1 MDKFDYI
8 TATIE
13 EEKVRVEK
21 IIKYL
26 KENNLV
32 DELPEYQERYNNIL
46 KYLTAKERYFK
57 VLESVKLDKEKLEE
71 LNRIKDEYEVDN
83 ILLEDTL
90 LSKFNEDTFGKY
102 RNVLYEDIKNQDKEV
117 QDILYL
123 LLEKQSNY
131 SELVIKRDR
140 LKDKIDKNKY
150 PKTYNTLYSQD
161 IIIEKQDSILEKIF
175 VVENSI
181 KIEKDKLSS
190 IEDSVMTDS
199 ILKLLYEFW
208 IVNSYDPSKVDKTKL
223 FITNKTF
230 TSYKNNIPE
239 VKKEVVPPK
248 EEYKEIKLDNLKLPG
263 LDEKKKVNRP
273 LVYAILGVTLL
284 VLAVSGSAYAFF
296 TAQATSDQFSG
307 NTIDVQIKKP
317 VVTLVVGDKTK
328 GLIPIHDGSVTGHT
342 TNQLTTAVSGT
353 NKCVDKNGY
362 MVCHVYK
369 VTLSNE
375 GSTATTVDTSITLN
389 TGGAANVTWA
399 KMTNQTTFGS
409 LKGTDN
415 SLAKGTALSAN
426 GTADLYF
433 VVYLKNTGSDQ
444 TGTDAGKT
452 YKGTVT
458 VVASTGSTLEAQF

>member
-161 IIIEKQDSILEKIF
+161 IIIEKQNSILEKIF

-248 EEYKEIKLDNLKLPG
+248 EEYKEIKIDNLKLPG
-263 LDEKKKVNRP
+263 LDEEKP
-273 LVYAILGVTLL
+273 
-284 VLAVSGSAYAFF
+284 
-296 TAQATSDQFSG
+296 
-307 NTIDVQIKKP
+307 IDI
-317 VVTLVVGDKTK
+317 
-328 GLIPIHDGSVTGHT
+328 DG
-342 TNQLTTAVSGT
+342 
-353 NKCVDKNGY
+353 KD
-362 MVCHVYK
+362 
-369 VTLSNE
+369 
-375 GSTATTVDTSITLN
+375 
-389 TGGAANVTWA
+389 
-399 KMTNQTTFGS
+399 
-409 LKGTDN
+409 
-415 SLAKGTALSAN
+415 
-426 GTADLYF
+426 
-433 VVYLKNTGSDQ
+433 YLK
-444 TGTDAGKT
+444 
-452 YKGTVT
+452 
-458 VVASTGSTLEAQF
+458 

>member
-102 RNVLYEDIKNQDKEV
+102 RNVLYEDIKNQDKDV
-117 QDILYL
+117 QDLLYL

-140 LKDKIDKNKY
+140 LKGKIDKNKY

-248 EEYKEIKLDNLKLPG
+248 EEYKEIKIDNLKLPG
-263 LDEKKKVNRP
+263 LDEEKP
-273 LVYAILGVTLL
+273 
-284 VLAVSGSAYAFF
+284 
-296 TAQATSDQFSG
+296 
-307 NTIDVQIKKP
+307 IDI
-317 VVTLVVGDKTK
+317 
-328 GLIPIHDGSVTGHT
+328 DG
-342 TNQLTTAVSGT
+342 
-353 NKCVDKNGY
+353 KD
-362 MVCHVYK
+362 
-369 VTLSNE
+369 
-375 GSTATTVDTSITLN
+375 
-389 TGGAANVTWA
+389 
-399 KMTNQTTFGS
+399 
-409 LKGTDN
+409 
-415 SLAKGTALSAN
+415 
-426 GTADLYF
+426 
-433 VVYLKNTGSDQ
+433 YLK
-444 TGTDAGKT
+444 
-452 YKGTVT
+452 
-458 VVASTGSTLEAQF
+458 

>member
-230 TSYKNNIPE
+230 TNYKNNIPE

-248 EEYKEIKLDNLKLPG
+248 EEYKEIKIDNLKLPG
-263 LDEKKKVNRP
+263 LDEEKP
-273 LVYAILGVTLL
+273 
-284 VLAVSGSAYAFF
+284 
-296 TAQATSDQFSG
+296 
-307 NTIDVQIKKP
+307 IDI
-317 VVTLVVGDKTK
+317 
-328 GLIPIHDGSVTGHT
+328 DG
-342 TNQLTTAVSGT
+342 
-353 NKCVDKNGY
+353 KD
-362 MVCHVYK
+362 
-369 VTLSNE
+369 
-375 GSTATTVDTSITLN
+375 
-389 TGGAANVTWA
+389 
-399 KMTNQTTFGS
+399 
-409 LKGTDN
+409 
-415 SLAKGTALSAN
+415 
-426 GTADLYF
+426 
-433 VVYLKNTGSDQ
+433 YLK
-444 TGTDAGKT
+444 
-452 YKGTVT
+452 
-458 VVASTGSTLEAQF
+458 

>member
-13 EEKVRVEK
+13 EEKIRVEK

-140 LKDKIDKNKY
+140 LKGKIDKNKY

-199 ILKLLYEFW
+199 ILELLYELW

-248 EEYKEIKLDNLKLPG
+248 EEYKEIKIDNLKLPG
-263 LDEKKKVNRP
+263 LDEEKP
-273 LVYAILGVTLL
+273 
-284 VLAVSGSAYAFF
+284 
-296 TAQATSDQFSG
+296 
-307 NTIDVQIKKP
+307 IDI
-317 VVTLVVGDKTK
+317 
-328 GLIPIHDGSVTGHT
+328 DG
-342 TNQLTTAVSGT
+342 
-353 NKCVDKNGY
+353 KD
-362 MVCHVYK
+362 
-369 VTLSNE
+369 
-375 GSTATTVDTSITLN
+375 
-389 TGGAANVTWA
+389 
-399 KMTNQTTFGS
+399 
-409 LKGTDN
+409 
-415 SLAKGTALSAN
+415 
-426 GTADLYF
+426 
-433 VVYLKNTGSDQ
+433 YLK
-444 TGTDAGKT
+444 
-452 YKGTVT
+452 
-458 VVASTGSTLEAQF
+458 

>member
-102 RNVLYEDIKNQDKEV
+102 RNVLYEDIKYQDKDV

-140 LKDKIDKNKY
+140 LKDRIDKNKY

-248 EEYKEIKLDNLKLPG
+248 EKYKEIKIDNLKLPG
-263 LDEKKKVNRP
+263 LDEEKP
-273 LVYAILGVTLL
+273 
-284 VLAVSGSAYAFF
+284 
-296 TAQATSDQFSG
+296 
-307 NTIDVQIKKP
+307 IDI
-317 VVTLVVGDKTK
+317 
-328 GLIPIHDGSVTGHT
+328 DG
-342 TNQLTTAVSGT
+342 
-353 NKCVDKNGY
+353 KD
-362 MVCHVYK
+362 
-369 VTLSNE
+369 
-375 GSTATTVDTSITLN
+375 
-389 TGGAANVTWA
+389 
-399 KMTNQTTFGS
+399 
-409 LKGTDN
+409 
-415 SLAKGTALSAN
+415 
-426 GTADLYF
+426 
-433 VVYLKNTGSDQ
+433 YLK
-444 TGTDAGKT
+444 
-452 YKGTVT
+452 
-458 VVASTGSTLEAQF
+458 

>member
-1 MDKFDYI
+1 MDKFDYS

-140 LKDKIDKNKY
+140 LKGKIDKNKY

-248 EEYKEIKLDNLKLPG
+248 EEYKEIKIDNLKLPG
-263 LDEKKKVNRP
+263 LDEEKP
-273 LVYAILGVTLL
+273 
-284 VLAVSGSAYAFF
+284 
-296 TAQATSDQFSG
+296 
-307 NTIDVQIKKP
+307 IDI
-317 VVTLVVGDKTK
+317 
-328 GLIPIHDGSVTGHT
+328 DG
-342 TNQLTTAVSGT
+342 
-353 NKCVDKNGY
+353 KD
-362 MVCHVYK
+362 
-369 VTLSNE
+369 
-375 GSTATTVDTSITLN
+375 
-389 TGGAANVTWA
+389 
-399 KMTNQTTFGS
+399 
-409 LKGTDN
+409 
-415 SLAKGTALSAN
+415 
-426 GTADLYF
+426 
-433 VVYLKNTGSDQ
+433 YLK
-444 TGTDAGKT
+444 
-452 YKGTVT
+452 
-458 VVASTGSTLEAQF
+458 

>member
-13 EEKVRVEK
+13 EEKIRVEK

-102 RNVLYEDIKNQDKEV
+102 RNVLYEDIKNQDKDV
-117 QDILYL
+117 QDLLYL

-140 LKDKIDKNKY
+140 LKGKIDKNKY

-248 EEYKEIKLDNLKLPG
+248 EEYKEIKIDNLKLPG
-263 LDEKKKVNRP
+263 LDEEKP
-273 LVYAILGVTLL
+273 
-284 VLAVSGSAYAFF
+284 
-296 TAQATSDQFSG
+296 
-307 NTIDVQIKKP
+307 IDI
-317 VVTLVVGDKTK
+317 
-328 GLIPIHDGSVTGHT
+328 DG
-342 TNQLTTAVSGT
+342 
-353 NKCVDKNGY
+353 KD
-362 MVCHVYK
+362 
-369 VTLSNE
+369 
-375 GSTATTVDTSITLN
+375 
-389 TGGAANVTWA
+389 
-399 KMTNQTTFGS
+399 
-409 LKGTDN
+409 
-415 SLAKGTALSAN
+415 
-426 GTADLYF
+426 
-433 VVYLKNTGSDQ
+433 YLK
-444 TGTDAGKT
+444 
-452 YKGTVT
+452 
-458 VVASTGSTLEAQF
+458 

>member
-248 EEYKEIKLDNLKLPG
+248 EEYKEIKIDNLKLPG
-263 LDEKKKVNRP
+263 LDEEKP
-273 LVYAILGVTLL
+273 I
-284 VLAVSGSAYAFF
+284 S
-296 TAQATSDQFSG
+296 
-307 NTIDVQIKKP
+307 IDGK
-317 VVTLVVGDKTK
+317 D
-328 GLIPIHDGSVTGHT
+328 
-342 TNQLTTAVSGT
+342 
-353 NKCVDKNGY
+353 
-362 MVCHVYK
+362 
-369 VTLSNE
+369 
-375 GSTATTVDTSITLN
+375 
-389 TGGAANVTWA
+389 
-399 KMTNQTTFGS
+399 
-409 LKGTDN
+409 
-415 SLAKGTALSAN
+415 
-426 GTADLYF
+426 
-433 VVYLKNTGSDQ
+433 YLK
-444 TGTDAGKT
+444 
-452 YKGTVT
+452 
-458 VVASTGSTLEAQF
+458 

>member
-13 EEKVRVEK
+13 EEKIRVEK

-26 KENNLV
+26 KENNIV

-140 LKDKIDKNKY
+140 LKGKIDKNKY

-248 EEYKEIKLDNLKLPG
+248 EEYKEIKIDNLKLPG
-263 LDEKKKVNRP
+263 LDEEKP
-273 LVYAILGVTLL
+273 
-284 VLAVSGSAYAFF
+284 
-296 TAQATSDQFSG
+296 
-307 NTIDVQIKKP
+307 IDI
-317 VVTLVVGDKTK
+317 
-328 GLIPIHDGSVTGHT
+328 DG
-342 TNQLTTAVSGT
+342 
-353 NKCVDKNGY
+353 KD
-362 MVCHVYK
+362 
-369 VTLSNE
+369 
-375 GSTATTVDTSITLN
+375 
-389 TGGAANVTWA
+389 
-399 KMTNQTTFGS
+399 
-409 LKGTDN
+409 
-415 SLAKGTALSAN
+415 
-426 GTADLYF
+426 
-433 VVYLKNTGSDQ
+433 YLK
-444 TGTDAGKT
+444 
-452 YKGTVT
+452 
-458 VVASTGSTLEAQF
+458 

>member
-46 KYLTAKERYFK
+46 KYLTAKERYLK

-123 LLEKQSNY
+123 ILEKQSNY

-248 EEYKEIKLDNLKLPG
+248 EEYKEIKIDNLKLPG
-263 LDEKKKVNRP
+263 LDEEKP
-273 LVYAILGVTLL
+273 
-284 VLAVSGSAYAFF
+284 
-296 TAQATSDQFSG
+296 
-307 NTIDVQIKKP
+307 IDI
-317 VVTLVVGDKTK
+317 
-328 GLIPIHDGSVTGHT
+328 DG
-342 TNQLTTAVSGT
+342 
-353 NKCVDKNGY
+353 KD
-362 MVCHVYK
+362 
-369 VTLSNE
+369 
-375 GSTATTVDTSITLN
+375 
-389 TGGAANVTWA
+389 
-399 KMTNQTTFGS
+399 
-409 LKGTDN
+409 
-415 SLAKGTALSAN
+415 
-426 GTADLYF
+426 
-433 VVYLKNTGSDQ
+433 YLK
-444 TGTDAGKT
+444 
-452 YKGTVT
+452 
-458 VVASTGSTLEAQF
+458 

>member
-140 LKDKIDKNKY
+140 LKDRIDKNKY

-190 IEDSVMTDS
+190 IEDSIMTDS

-230 TSYKNNIPE
+230 TSYKNNISE

-248 EEYKEIKLDNLKLPG
+248 EENKEIKLDNLKLPG
-263 LDEKKKVNRP
+263 LDEEKP
-273 LVYAILGVTLL
+273 
-284 VLAVSGSAYAFF
+284 
-296 TAQATSDQFSG
+296 
-307 NTIDVQIKKP
+307 IDI
-317 VVTLVVGDKTK
+317 
-328 GLIPIHDGSVTGHT
+328 DG
-342 TNQLTTAVSGT
+342 
-353 NKCVDKNGY
+353 KD
-362 MVCHVYK
+362 
-369 VTLSNE
+369 
-375 GSTATTVDTSITLN
+375 
-389 TGGAANVTWA
+389 
-399 KMTNQTTFGS
+399 
-409 LKGTDN
+409 
-415 SLAKGTALSAN
+415 
-426 GTADLYF
+426 
-433 VVYLKNTGSDQ
+433 YLK
-444 TGTDAGKT
+444 
-452 YKGTVT
+452 
-458 VVASTGSTLEAQF
+458 

>member
-117 QDILYL
+117 QDILYI
-123 LLEKQSNY
+123 LLEKKSNY

-140 LKDKIDKNKY
+140 LKGKIDKNKY

-248 EEYKEIKLDNLKLPG
+248 EEYKEIKIDNLKLPG
-263 LDEKKKVNRP
+263 LDEEKP
-273 LVYAILGVTLL
+273 
-284 VLAVSGSAYAFF
+284 
-296 TAQATSDQFSG
+296 
-307 NTIDVQIKKP
+307 IDI
-317 VVTLVVGDKTK
+317 
-328 GLIPIHDGSVTGHT
+328 DG
-342 TNQLTTAVSGT
+342 
-353 NKCVDKNGY
+353 KD
-362 MVCHVYK
+362 
-369 VTLSNE
+369 
-375 GSTATTVDTSITLN
+375 
-389 TGGAANVTWA
+389 
-399 KMTNQTTFGS
+399 
-409 LKGTDN
+409 
-415 SLAKGTALSAN
+415 
-426 GTADLYF
+426 
-433 VVYLKNTGSDQ
+433 YLK
-444 TGTDAGKT
+444 
-452 YKGTVT
+452 
-458 VVASTGSTLEAQF
+458 

>member
-13 EEKVRVEK
+13 EEKIRVEK

-131 SELVIKRDR
+131 SELVIKRDI
-140 LKDKIDKNKY
+140 LKGKIDKNKY

-248 EEYKEIKLDNLKLPG
+248 EEYKEIKIDNLKLPG
-263 LDEKKKVNRP
+263 LDEEKP
-273 LVYAILGVTLL
+273 
-284 VLAVSGSAYAFF
+284 
-296 TAQATSDQFSG
+296 
-307 NTIDVQIKKP
+307 IDI
-317 VVTLVVGDKTK
+317 
-328 GLIPIHDGSVTGHT
+328 DG
-342 TNQLTTAVSGT
+342 
-353 NKCVDKNGY
+353 KD
-362 MVCHVYK
+362 
-369 VTLSNE
+369 
-375 GSTATTVDTSITLN
+375 
-389 TGGAANVTWA
+389 
-399 KMTNQTTFGS
+399 
-409 LKGTDN
+409 
-415 SLAKGTALSAN
+415 
-426 GTADLYF
+426 
-433 VVYLKNTGSDQ
+433 YLK
-444 TGTDAGKT
+444 
-452 YKGTVT
+452 
-458 VVASTGSTLEAQF
+458 

>member
-13 EEKVRVEK
+13 EEKIRVEK

-123 LLEKQSNY
+123 ILEKQSNY

-140 LKDKIDKNKY
+140 LKGKIDKNKY

-248 EEYKEIKLDNLKLPG
+248 EEYKEIKIDNLKLPG
-263 LDEKKKVNRP
+263 LDEEKP
-273 LVYAILGVTLL
+273 
-284 VLAVSGSAYAFF
+284 
-296 TAQATSDQFSG
+296 
-307 NTIDVQIKKP
+307 IDI
-317 VVTLVVGDKTK
+317 
-328 GLIPIHDGSVTGHT
+328 DG
-342 TNQLTTAVSGT
+342 
-353 NKCVDKNGY
+353 KD
-362 MVCHVYK
+362 
-369 VTLSNE
+369 
-375 GSTATTVDTSITLN
+375 
-389 TGGAANVTWA
+389 
-399 KMTNQTTFGS
+399 
-409 LKGTDN
+409 
-415 SLAKGTALSAN
+415 
-426 GTADLYF
+426 
-433 VVYLKNTGSDQ
+433 YLK
-444 TGTDAGKT
+444 
-452 YKGTVT
+452 
-458 VVASTGSTLEAQF
+458 

>member
-57 VLESVKLDKEKLEE
+57 VLESIKLDKEKLEE

-140 LKDKIDKNKY
+140 LKDRIDKNKY

-190 IEDSVMTDS
+190 IEDSIMTDS

-263 LDEKKKVNRP
+263 LDEEKP
-273 LVYAILGVTLL
+273 
-284 VLAVSGSAYAFF
+284 
-296 TAQATSDQFSG
+296 
-307 NTIDVQIKKP
+307 IDI
-317 VVTLVVGDKTK
+317 
-328 GLIPIHDGSVTGHT
+328 DG
-342 TNQLTTAVSGT
+342 
-353 NKCVDKNGY
+353 KD
-362 MVCHVYK
+362 
-369 VTLSNE
+369 
-375 GSTATTVDTSITLN
+375 
-389 TGGAANVTWA
+389 
-399 KMTNQTTFGS
+399 
-409 LKGTDN
+409 
-415 SLAKGTALSAN
+415 
-426 GTADLYF
+426 
-433 VVYLKNTGSDQ
+433 YLK
-444 TGTDAGKT
+444 
-452 YKGTVT
+452 
-458 VVASTGSTLEAQF
+458 

>member
-46 KYLTAKERYFK
+46 KYLTAKERYSK
-57 VLESVKLDKEKLEE
+57 VLESIKLDKEKLEE

-102 RNVLYEDIKNQDKEV
+102 RNVLYEDIKYQDKEV

-140 LKDKIDKNKY
+140 LKDRIDKNKY

-190 IEDSVMTDS
+190 IEDSIMTDS

-230 TSYKNNIPE
+230 TSYKNNISE

-248 EEYKEIKLDNLKLPG
+248 DEYKEIKIDNLKLPG
-263 LDEKKKVNRP
+263 LDEEKP
-273 LVYAILGVTLL
+273 
-284 VLAVSGSAYAFF
+284 
-296 TAQATSDQFSG
+296 
-307 NTIDVQIKKP
+307 IDI
-317 VVTLVVGDKTK
+317 
-328 GLIPIHDGSVTGHT
+328 DG
-342 TNQLTTAVSGT
+342 
-353 NKCVDKNGY
+353 KD
-362 MVCHVYK
+362 
-369 VTLSNE
+369 
-375 GSTATTVDTSITLN
+375 
-389 TGGAANVTWA
+389 
-399 KMTNQTTFGS
+399 
-409 LKGTDN
+409 
-415 SLAKGTALSAN
+415 
-426 GTADLYF
+426 
-433 VVYLKNTGSDQ
+433 YLK
-444 TGTDAGKT
+444 
-452 YKGTVT
+452 
-458 VVASTGSTLEAQF
+458 

>member
-13 EEKVRVEK
+13 EEKKRVEK

-190 IEDSVMTDS
+190 IEDSIMTDS

-230 TSYKNNIPE
+230 TSYKNNISE

-248 EEYKEIKLDNLKLPG
+248 EEYKEIKIDNLKLPG
-263 LDEKKKVNRP
+263 LDEEKP
-273 LVYAILGVTLL
+273 
-284 VLAVSGSAYAFF
+284 
-296 TAQATSDQFSG
+296 
-307 NTIDVQIKKP
+307 IDI
-317 VVTLVVGDKTK
+317 
-328 GLIPIHDGSVTGHT
+328 DG
-342 TNQLTTAVSGT
+342 
-353 NKCVDKNGY
+353 KD
-362 MVCHVYK
+362 
-369 VTLSNE
+369 
-375 GSTATTVDTSITLN
+375 
-389 TGGAANVTWA
+389 
-399 KMTNQTTFGS
+399 
-409 LKGTDN
+409 
-415 SLAKGTALSAN
+415 
-426 GTADLYF
+426 
-433 VVYLKNTGSDQ
+433 YLK
-444 TGTDAGKT
+444 
-452 YKGTVT
+452 
-458 VVASTGSTLEAQF
+458 

>member
-26 KENNLV
+26 KENNLL

-263 LDEKKKVNRP
+263 LDEEKP
-273 LVYAILGVTLL
+273 
-284 VLAVSGSAYAFF
+284 
-296 TAQATSDQFSG
+296 
-307 NTIDVQIKKP
+307 IDI
-317 VVTLVVGDKTK
+317 
-328 GLIPIHDGSVTGHT
+328 DG
-342 TNQLTTAVSGT
+342 
-353 NKCVDKNGY
+353 KD
-362 MVCHVYK
+362 
-369 VTLSNE
+369 
-375 GSTATTVDTSITLN
+375 
-389 TGGAANVTWA
+389 
-399 KMTNQTTFGS
+399 
-409 LKGTDN
+409 
-415 SLAKGTALSAN
+415 
-426 GTADLYF
+426 
-433 VVYLKNTGSDQ
+433 YLK
-444 TGTDAGKT
+444 
-452 YKGTVT
+452 
-458 VVASTGSTLEAQF
+458 

>member
-21 IIKYL
+21 TIKYL

-90 LSKFNEDTFGKY
+90 LYKFNEDTFGKY

-140 LKDKIDKNKY
+140 LKGKIDKNKY

-239 VKKEVVPPK
+239 IKKEVVPPK
-248 EEYKEIKLDNLKLPG
+248 EEYKEIKIDNLKLPG
-263 LDEKKKVNRP
+263 LDEEKP
-273 LVYAILGVTLL
+273 
-284 VLAVSGSAYAFF
+284 
-296 TAQATSDQFSG
+296 
-307 NTIDVQIKKP
+307 IDI
-317 VVTLVVGDKTK
+317 
-328 GLIPIHDGSVTGHT
+328 DG
-342 TNQLTTAVSGT
+342 
-353 NKCVDKNGY
+353 KD
-362 MVCHVYK
+362 
-369 VTLSNE
+369 
-375 GSTATTVDTSITLN
+375 
-389 TGGAANVTWA
+389 
-399 KMTNQTTFGS
+399 
-409 LKGTDN
+409 
-415 SLAKGTALSAN
+415 
-426 GTADLYF
+426 
-433 VVYLKNTGSDQ
+433 YLK
-444 TGTDAGKT
+444 
-452 YKGTVT
+452 
-458 VVASTGSTLEAQF
+458 

>member
-13 EEKVRVEK
+13 EEKIRVEK

-117 QDILYL
+117 HDILYL

-140 LKDKIDKNKY
+140 LKGKIDKNKY

-248 EEYKEIKLDNLKLPG
+248 EEYKEIKIDNLKLPG
-263 LDEKKKVNRP
+263 LDEEKP
-273 LVYAILGVTLL
+273 
-284 VLAVSGSAYAFF
+284 
-296 TAQATSDQFSG
+296 
-307 NTIDVQIKKP
+307 IDI
-317 VVTLVVGDKTK
+317 
-328 GLIPIHDGSVTGHT
+328 DG
-342 TNQLTTAVSGT
+342 
-353 NKCVDKNGY
+353 KD
-362 MVCHVYK
+362 
-369 VTLSNE
+369 
-375 GSTATTVDTSITLN
+375 
-389 TGGAANVTWA
+389 
-399 KMTNQTTFGS
+399 
-409 LKGTDN
+409 
-415 SLAKGTALSAN
+415 
-426 GTADLYF
+426 
-433 VVYLKNTGSDQ
+433 YLK
-444 TGTDAGKT
+444 
-452 YKGTVT
+452 
-458 VVASTGSTLEAQF
+458 

>member
-102 RNVLYEDIKNQDKEV
+102 RNVLYEDIKNQDKDV

-140 LKDKIDKNKY
+140 LKGKIDKNKY

-248 EEYKEIKLDNLKLPG
+248 EEYKEIKIDNLKLPG
-263 LDEKKKVNRP
+263 LDEEKP
-273 LVYAILGVTLL
+273 
-284 VLAVSGSAYAFF
+284 
-296 TAQATSDQFSG
+296 
-307 NTIDVQIKKP
+307 IDI
-317 VVTLVVGDKTK
+317 
-328 GLIPIHDGSVTGHT
+328 DG
-342 TNQLTTAVSGT
+342 
-353 NKCVDKNGY
+353 KD
-362 MVCHVYK
+362 
-369 VTLSNE
+369 
-375 GSTATTVDTSITLN
+375 
-389 TGGAANVTWA
+389 
-399 KMTNQTTFGS
+399 
-409 LKGTDN
+409 
-415 SLAKGTALSAN
+415 
-426 GTADLYF
+426 
-433 VVYLKNTGSDQ
+433 YLK
-444 TGTDAGKT
+444 
-452 YKGTVT
+452 
-458 VVASTGSTLEAQF
+458 

>member
-26 KENNLV
+26 KENNLL

-57 VLESVKLDKEKLEE
+57 VLESIKVDKEKLEE

-102 RNVLYEDIKNQDKEV
+102 RNVLYEDIKNQDKDV
-117 QDILYL
+117 QDLLYL

-131 SELVIKRDR
+131 GELVIKRDR
-140 LKDKIDKNKY
+140 LKDRLDKNKY

-161 IIIEKQDSILEKIF
+161 IIIEKQNSILEKIF

-263 LDEKKKVNRP
+263 LDEEKP
-273 LVYAILGVTLL
+273 
-284 VLAVSGSAYAFF
+284 
-296 TAQATSDQFSG
+296 
-307 NTIDVQIKKP
+307 IDI
-317 VVTLVVGDKTK
+317 
-328 GLIPIHDGSVTGHT
+328 DG
-342 TNQLTTAVSGT
+342 
-353 NKCVDKNGY
+353 KD
-362 MVCHVYK
+362 
-369 VTLSNE
+369 
-375 GSTATTVDTSITLN
+375 
-389 TGGAANVTWA
+389 
-399 KMTNQTTFGS
+399 
-409 LKGTDN
+409 
-415 SLAKGTALSAN
+415 
-426 GTADLYF
+426 
-433 VVYLKNTGSDQ
+433 YLK
-444 TGTDAGKT
+444 
-452 YKGTVT
+452 
-458 VVASTGSTLEAQF
+458 

>member
-102 RNVLYEDIKNQDKEV
+102 RNVLYEDIKNQDKDV
-117 QDILYL
+117 QDLLYL

-263 LDEKKKVNRP
+263 LDEEKP
-273 LVYAILGVTLL
+273 
-284 VLAVSGSAYAFF
+284 
-296 TAQATSDQFSG
+296 
-307 NTIDVQIKKP
+307 IDI
-317 VVTLVVGDKTK
+317 
-328 GLIPIHDGSVTGHT
+328 DG
-342 TNQLTTAVSGT
+342 
-353 NKCVDKNGY
+353 KD
-362 MVCHVYK
+362 
-369 VTLSNE
+369 
-375 GSTATTVDTSITLN
+375 
-389 TGGAANVTWA
+389 
-399 KMTNQTTFGS
+399 
-409 LKGTDN
+409 
-415 SLAKGTALSAN
+415 
-426 GTADLYF
+426 
-433 VVYLKNTGSDQ
+433 YLK
-444 TGTDAGKT
+444 
-452 YKGTVT
+452 
-458 VVASTGSTLEAQF
+458 

>member
-26 KENNLV
+26 KENNLL

-102 RNVLYEDIKNQDKEV
+102 RNVLYEDIKNQDKDV
-117 QDILYL
+117 QDLLYL

-131 SELVIKRDR
+131 GELVIKRDR
-140 LKDKIDKNKY
+140 LKDRLDKNKY

-161 IIIEKQDSILEKIF
+161 IIIEKQNSILEKIF

-239 VKKEVVPPK
+239 IKKEVVPPK
-248 EEYKEIKLDNLKLPG
+248 EEYKEIKIDNLKLPG
-263 LDEKKKVNRP
+263 LDEEKP
-273 LVYAILGVTLL
+273 I
-284 VLAVSGSAYAFF
+284 S
-296 TAQATSDQFSG
+296 
-307 NTIDVQIKKP
+307 IDGK
-317 VVTLVVGDKTK
+317 
-328 GLIPIHDGSVTGHT
+328 
-342 TNQLTTAVSGT
+342 
-353 NKCVDKNGY
+353 
-362 MVCHVYK
+362 
-369 VTLSNE
+369 E
-375 GSTATTVDTSITLN
+375 
-389 TGGAANVTWA
+389 
-399 KMTNQTTFGS
+399 
-409 LKGTDN
+409 
-415 SLAKGTALSAN
+415 
-426 GTADLYF
+426 
-433 VVYLKNTGSDQ
+433 YLK
-444 TGTDAGKT
+444 
-452 YKGTVT
+452 
-458 VVASTGSTLEAQF
+458 

>member
-102 RNVLYEDIKNQDKEV
+102 RNVLYEDIKNQDKDV
-117 QDILYL
+117 QDLLYL

-248 EEYKEIKLDNLKLPG
+248 EEYKEIKIDNLKLPG
-263 LDEKKKVNRP
+263 LDEEKP
-273 LVYAILGVTLL
+273 
-284 VLAVSGSAYAFF
+284 
-296 TAQATSDQFSG
+296 
-307 NTIDVQIKKP
+307 IDI
-317 VVTLVVGDKTK
+317 
-328 GLIPIHDGSVTGHT
+328 DG
-342 TNQLTTAVSGT
+342 
-353 NKCVDKNGY
+353 KD
-362 MVCHVYK
+362 
-369 VTLSNE
+369 
-375 GSTATTVDTSITLN
+375 
-389 TGGAANVTWA
+389 
-399 KMTNQTTFGS
+399 
-409 LKGTDN
+409 
-415 SLAKGTALSAN
+415 
-426 GTADLYF
+426 
-433 VVYLKNTGSDQ
+433 YLK
-444 TGTDAGKT
+444 
-452 YKGTVT
+452 
-458 VVASTGSTLEAQF
+458 

>member
-102 RNVLYEDIKNQDKEV
+102 RNVLYEDIKNQDKDV

-140 LKDKIDKNKY
+140 LKGKIDKNKY

-208 IVNSYDPSKVDKTKL
+208 IVNSYNPSKVDKTKL

-248 EEYKEIKLDNLKLPG
+248 EEYKEIKIDNLKLPG
-263 LDEKKKVNRP
+263 LDEEKP
-273 LVYAILGVTLL
+273 
-284 VLAVSGSAYAFF
+284 
-296 TAQATSDQFSG
+296 
-307 NTIDVQIKKP
+307 IDI
-317 VVTLVVGDKTK
+317 
-328 GLIPIHDGSVTGHT
+328 DG
-342 TNQLTTAVSGT
+342 
-353 NKCVDKNGY
+353 KD
-362 MVCHVYK
+362 
-369 VTLSNE
+369 
-375 GSTATTVDTSITLN
+375 
-389 TGGAANVTWA
+389 
-399 KMTNQTTFGS
+399 
-409 LKGTDN
+409 
-415 SLAKGTALSAN
+415 
-426 GTADLYF
+426 
-433 VVYLKNTGSDQ
+433 YLK
-444 TGTDAGKT
+444 
-452 YKGTVT
+452 
-458 VVASTGSTLEAQF
+458 

>member
-57 VLESVKLDKEKLEE
+57 VLESIKLDKEKLEG

-140 LKDKIDKNKY
+140 LKDRIDKNKY

-190 IEDSVMTDS
+190 IEDSIMTDS

-248 EEYKEIKLDNLKLPG
+248 DEYKEIKIDNLKLPG
-263 LDEKKKVNRP
+263 LDEEKP
-273 LVYAILGVTLL
+273 
-284 VLAVSGSAYAFF
+284 
-296 TAQATSDQFSG
+296 
-307 NTIDVQIKKP
+307 IDI
-317 VVTLVVGDKTK
+317 
-328 GLIPIHDGSVTGHT
+328 DG
-342 TNQLTTAVSGT
+342 
-353 NKCVDKNGY
+353 KD
-362 MVCHVYK
+362 
-369 VTLSNE
+369 
-375 GSTATTVDTSITLN
+375 
-389 TGGAANVTWA
+389 
-399 KMTNQTTFGS
+399 
-409 LKGTDN
+409 
-415 SLAKGTALSAN
+415 
-426 GTADLYF
+426 
-433 VVYLKNTGSDQ
+433 YLK
-444 TGTDAGKT
+444 
-452 YKGTVT
+452 
-458 VVASTGSTLEAQF
+458 

>member
-13 EEKVRVEK
+13 EEKIRVEK

-140 LKDKIDKNKY
+140 LKGKIDKNKY

-190 IEDSVMTDS
+190 IEDSVMTDI

-248 EEYKEIKLDNLKLPG
+248 EEYKEIKIDNLKLPG
-263 LDEKKKVNRP
+263 LDEEKP
-273 LVYAILGVTLL
+273 
-284 VLAVSGSAYAFF
+284 
-296 TAQATSDQFSG
+296 
-307 NTIDVQIKKP
+307 IDI
-317 VVTLVVGDKTK
+317 
-328 GLIPIHDGSVTGHT
+328 DG
-342 TNQLTTAVSGT
+342 
-353 NKCVDKNGY
+353 KD
-362 MVCHVYK
+362 
-369 VTLSNE
+369 
-375 GSTATTVDTSITLN
+375 
-389 TGGAANVTWA
+389 
-399 KMTNQTTFGS
+399 
-409 LKGTDN
+409 
-415 SLAKGTALSAN
+415 
-426 GTADLYF
+426 
-433 VVYLKNTGSDQ
+433 YLK
-444 TGTDAGKT
+444 
-452 YKGTVT
+452 
-458 VVASTGSTLEAQF
+458 